1 MIRNLLFATFVL
13 LSSISSAQK
22 ATIEAYA
29 PGVVELGE
37 QFRLTYTLNSRPSA
51 FNPPSIPDFDVVAG
65 PSTSSSTSI
74 EMINGKVTQ
83 NQSYT
88 YTYILEATKEG
99 KFTIDGAEATLDGN
113 KIKSNSLTIEVLKS
127 SGNTTRQTTQ
137 QRNQQPQTATG
148 SDNLPSDDLFVS
160 VELNKKSAYVGEPIE
175 ATLKLYT
182 KVGIAGLEDA
192 KFPTFD
198 GFWSQEIETDPN
210 ISFQRVNVNGKIYSV
225 GTIKKYLL
233 FPQKKDKLQISPFEL
248 VVVYQKRAA
257 RSQSIFDEFFGG
269 VENYRKRLL
278 SKAVTVNVKEL
289 PTNAP
294 ESFIG
299 AVGTYKLEAKT
310 DKSKLKTNEAVTVK
324 VKVSGSGN
332 IKLIGTPK
340 VDFPAGFELFD
351 PKVSDNINTTA
362 SNTAGSKNYEFI
374 AIPRSAGNFEIPPVE
389 FTYFDLNKNAYV
401 TLRSKAMPIEVT
413 ADSTASA
420 GVMITGYSK
429 EDVKYIGKDIRFIK
443 TNHSKLRPIN
453 AFVVTSST
461 YLFVYIVLIVVFII
475 FWYLYSKHRE
485 QMTDLSIVRT
495 RKANKIAQKRLK
507 DASLMLNQDNSEKFY
522 EEIHKALWG
531 YVADK
536 LNIPIAN
543 LNSDRVKEELSKKEV
558 DNADIEEFV
567 RIVDLCEFAR
577 FAPNKEHSQMNAL
590 YENAYS
596 LISKFEE
603 SLGKV
608 KSNLW

>member
-1 MIRNLLFATFVL
+1 MIRKLLIIALVL
-13 LSSISSAQK
+13 ISSITNAQTV
-22 ATIEAYA
+22 TIEAYA
-29 PGVVELGE
+29 PTVVELGE

-51 FNPPSIPDFDVVAG
+51 FNPPSITNFDVVAG

-99 KFTIDGAEATLDGN
+99 KYSIDPAEATIGN
-113 KIKSNSLTIEVLKS
+113 DKVKSNSLTIEVLKS
-127 SGNTTRQTTQ
+127 SGNSKSNQQDSQ
-137 QRNQQPQTATG
+137 QRQSATT
-148 SDNLPSDDLFVS
+148 SDNLPNDDLFVA
-160 VELNKKSAYVGEPIE
+160 VDVNKKSAYVGEPIE
-175 ATLKLYT
+175 ATIKIYT
-182 KVGIAGLEDA
+182 RVGIAGFEDA

-210 ISFQRVNVNGKIYSV
+210 IQFQRTNINGKIYNMGV
-225 GTIKKYLL
+225 IRKYLL
-233 FPQKKDKLQISPFEL
+233 FPQKKDRLEIPPFEL
-248 VVVYQKRAA
+248 VVVYQGRST

-278 SKAVTVNVKEL
+278 SKPISINIKEL
-289 PTNAP
+289 PADAP

-299 AVGTYKLEAKT
+299 AVGTYKLDASL
-310 DKSKLKTNEAVTVK
+310 DKSKLKTNEAVTVR

-340 VDFPAGFELFD
+340 VEFPAGFELFD
-351 PKVSDNINTTA
+351 PKVNDNVNTTT
-362 SNTAGSKNYEFI
+362 SNTSGTKTYEFI
-374 AIPRSAGNFEIPPVE
+374 AIPRSAGNFEIPAVE
-389 FTYFDLNKNAYV
+389 FTYFDLSKNAYV
-401 TLRSKAMPIEVT
+401 TLHTKSMPLEVI
-413 ADSTASA
+413 ADSSST

-429 EDVKYIGKDIRFIK
+429 EDVKFIGKDIRFIK
-443 TNHSKLRPIN
+443 TSHSKLRPMN
-453 AFVVTSST
+453 AFVVSSGT
-461 YLFVYIVLIVVFII
+461 YIFVYVLLVIVFLI

-485 QMTDLSIVRT
+485 QMSDLSIVRT
-495 RKANKIAQKRLK
+495 KKANKIALKRLK
-507 DASLMLNQDNSEKFY
+507 DASMMLNQDNSEKFY

-531 YVADK
+531 YTSDK
-536 LNIPIAN
+536 LNIPVAN
-543 LNSDRVKEELSKKEV
+543 LTSDRVKEELIKKKIEST
-558 DNADIEEFV
+558 DIDEFI
-567 RIVDLCEFAR
+567 RIIDICEYAR

-590 YENAYS
+590 YQSTYD
-596 LISKFEE
+596 LISKFEQ